1 MPVLS
6 DLLRTWLVAALKSHI
21 SRGRF
26 NLAAGSESD
35 WYVDCRP
42 VLYGIDNGIV
52 AMWVDSVIDL
62 EVDAVGG
69 VGFGALPIAVLVAQ
83 RRQVRSFGV
92 RSEVKDHG
100 LAGKVVGAV
109 NPGDRV
115 VVVEDVFNTGSSVCG
130 AIEALREKGAVVAL
144 VVCIVNRGNPALRS
158 FYGDVPVLSL
168 LTSSDLEDS

>member
-1 MPVLS
+1 VPVLRS
-6 DLLRTWLVAALKSHI
+6 QLRDWLVAALKPHI

-26 NLAAGSESD
+26 HLASGDESD

-42 VLYGIDNGIV
+42 VTYGIDNGIV
-52 AMWVDSVIDL
+52 AMWVDQEIPLD
-62 EVDAVGG
+62 VDAVGG
-69 VGFGALPIAVLVAQ
+69 VGFGALPVAVLVAQ
-83 RRQVRSFGV
+83 RRQIRTFGV

-130 AIEALREKGAVVAL
+130 AIEALRAKGAVVAK

-158 FYGDVPVLSL
+158 VYGDVPFLSL
-168 LTSSDLEDS
+168 LTSSDLEEA

>member
-6 DLLRTWLVAALKSHI
+6 DLLRTWLVAALKPHI
-21 SRGRF
+21 TRGKF
-26 NLAAGSESD
+26 HLAAGGESD

-42 VLYGIDNGIV
+42 VLYGVDNGIV
-52 AMWVDSVIDL
+52 AMWADRVIDL
-62 EVDAVGG
+62 DVDAVGG
-69 VGFGALPIAVLVAQ
+69 VGFGALPIATLVAQ
-83 RRQVRSFGV
+83 RRQIRTFGV

-130 AIEALREKGAVVAL
+130 AIEALRERGAEVVQ
-144 VVCIVNRGNPALRS
+144 VVCVVNRGNPALRLV
-158 FYGDVPVLSL
+158 YGDVPILSL
-168 LTSSDLEDS
+168 LTASDLEDS

>member
-6 DLLRTWLVAALKSHI
+6 DQLRTWLVAALKPHVT
-21 SRGRF
+21 RGRF
-26 NLAAGSESD
+26 HLAGGDESD

-42 VLYGIDNGIV
+42 ILYGIDNGIV
-52 AMWVDSVIDL
+52 AMWADNEIEL
-62 EVDAVGG
+62 GVDAVGG

-83 RRQVRSFGV
+83 RRQIRSFGV

-100 LAGKVVGAV
+100 LAGKVVGDV

-130 AIEALREKGAVVAL
+130 AVEALRARGAVVVQ
-144 VVCIVNRGNPALRS
+144 VVCIVNRGNPALRTV
-158 FYGDVPVLSL
+158 YGDVPFLSL
-168 LTSSDLEDS
+168 LSASDLEDA

>member
-1 MPVLS
+1 VS
-6 DLLRTWLVAALKSHI
+6 ILRSQLRAWLVAALKPHI
-21 SRGRF
+21 VRGSIS
-26 NLAAGSESD
+26 LAAGGESD

-52 AMWVDSVIDL
+52 AMWVDSEMVLD
-62 EVDAVGG
+62 VDAVGG
-69 VGFGALPIAVLVAQ
+69 VGFGGLPVAALVAQ
-83 RRQVRSFGV
+83 RRQIRTFGV

-130 AIEALREKGAVVAL
+130 AIEALQAMGAVVVQ

-158 FYGDVPVLSL
+158 VYGDVPFVSL
-168 LTSSDLEDS
+168 LTSADLQDA